1 MKMTPKTVNLL
12 LIMLILTWVGVGCNF
27 GFWGAKTGSISGQ
40 VLDPKNRPIAE
51 AEIQTSPAT
60 QTVLTDKNG
69 FFSINDVKEGD
80 YTVTFLKVGY
90 QTKTADARVESGL
103 SFSCW
108 GSSSNTYIEIHLVLN

>member
-1 MKMTPKTVNLL
+1 MKITGKTVNLL
-12 LIMLILTWVGVGCNF
+12 LIMLILAWITVGCNF
-27 GFWGAKTGSISGQ
+27 GFWGVKTGSISGQ
-40 VLDPKNRPIAE
+40 VLDTNNRPIGE
-51 AEIQTSPAT
+51 AEVQTAPAT

-69 FFSINDVKEGD
+69 FFSIEDVKEGD

-90 QTKTADARVESGL
+90 QTKTADAQVESGL